1 MPNKQKINKI
11 LSFLSLSDEP
21 MTYVGSYNNPDF
33 DHFSDIDV
41 DQKIKLT
48 DKTPHAI
55 KNMLNRIKE
64 KGPELGFSFLELK
77 LGTNPE
83 KYFRSEHLD
92 DYNRRFNK
100 SFKDINEAKEYVKD
114 IYTQRIYDVDASL
127 DEIKNKLKKPNVIK
141 LDVIVKD
148 VPNFTIEVV
157 YLFKPYTLNVIKELL
172 EDIDIKKE
180 EGKWSKVAKR
190 IYSISKYI
198 DDDKRKNQVLNIL
211 KPHLKKIW
219 LNSTLDLPQ
228 TQEWIDYVNSF
239 NIDID
244 AIQED
249 IKNKLNNN
257 MLI

>member
-1 MPNKQKINKI
+1 MPDKQKINRI
-11 LSFLSLSDEP
+11 LSVLRLSDEP
-21 MTYVGSYNNPDF
+21 MTFVGSYDNPDF
-33 DHFSDIDV
+33 DHFSDVDV

-55 KNMLNRIKE
+55 KNMLERIK
-64 KGPELGFSFLELK
+64 KYGPKLGFSFLELK

-83 KYFRSEHLD
+83 NYFRSEHLD

-100 SFKDINEAKEYVKD
+100 SFKDINEAKEYVND
-114 IYTQRIYDVDASL
+114 IYTQRIHNVDASL
-127 DEIKNKLKKPNVIK
+127 DEIKTKLKKPNMIK

-148 VPNFTIEVV
+148 QPNFTIEVV
-157 YLFKPYTLNVIKELL
+157 YIFKPYMLNIIKELL
-172 EDIDIKKE
+172 DDIDTKKD

-198 DDDKRKNQVLNIL
+198 DDNKRKNQVLDIL

-228 TQEWIDYVNSF
+228 SQEWIDYVNSF
-239 NIDID
+239 NINID